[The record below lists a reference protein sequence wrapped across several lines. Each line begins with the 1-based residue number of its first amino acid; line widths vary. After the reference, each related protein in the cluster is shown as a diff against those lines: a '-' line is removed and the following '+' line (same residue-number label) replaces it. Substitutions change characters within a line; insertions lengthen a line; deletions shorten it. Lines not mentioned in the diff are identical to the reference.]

1 MTPDEQRGLLTRFE
15 PQLRFTAGE
24 LFFPMPVEDY
34 VADAA
39 LVLGGGSD
47 AADLAARGTLTLDR
61 LAELGQAHANQDLSL
76 RHVNQSLDRA
86 AYRAWRHRDGR
97 TPFRASS
104 RFAAVGLAARLVD
117 SAMRL
122 TLLLRGSVPGGFAAA
137 AETAYRRT
145 GSREKPCYYGHVT
158 QEGGYTVLQY
168 WYFYAMNDWRSTFG
182 GINDHEADWEQVTVF
197 LVEEHE
203 GPDGPL
209 PAPSAPSPPAT
220 PGLRPAWVAFSSH
233 DEVGDDLRRR
243 WDDPDL
249 TRVGEHP
256 VVFSGAGSHSGAYL
270 RGEYLIG
277 ADIPLPGWVRAAI
290 AAMRVRMSPAS
301 PGSAGLSIPYI
312 DYKRGD
318 GDIIGD
324 GGQPWTCVVIDDS
337 TPWVR
342 DYAGLW
348 GLDTSDPFGGERAP
362 AGPRFERNQTVRRS
376 WEQPVAWAG
385 LDKVPPTPAVAQE
398 QLAATHDALTT
409 ELGQLEVCLE
419 ARRDLLRGTTAAE
432 SALGRP
438 ATQPGQRARDIA
450 TEVATIRAEQAQ
462 LKGLLDGV
470 DLALRSPPTP
480 EPVHG
485 HLRRRAAP
493 IDPSS
498 ASGRLL
504 RLWTAASTSILM
516 AGLGVLLLRG
526 DAPLAAALWVAGAM
540 LVVEAALRRRLV
552 SLLSA
557 ALLLGLAVAA
567 VGAVVSVVVGNLRS
581 GFAILLLLGALY
593 FGVATMREAITT
605 R

>member
-39 LVLGGGSD
+39 LVIGRGD
-47 AADLAARGTLTLDR
+47 EAADIAARGTLTLER
-61 LAELGQAHANQDLSL
+61 LAELGQAHANQGLSL
-76 RHVNQSLDRA
+76 RHVNKSLDRK

-97 TPFRASS
+97 TPFRPSS
-104 RFAAVGLAARLVD
+104 RFAAVGLPSRLVD

-122 TLLLRGSVPGGFAAA
+122 TLLLRGSVPGGFTAA

-197 LVEEHE
+197 LVEE
-203 GPDGPL
+203 PDEPP
-209 PAPSAPSPPAT
+209 PAPSATPA
-220 PGLRPAWVAFSSH
+220 PAIPRLRPAWVAFSSH
-233 DEVGDDLRRR
+233 DQVGEDLRRR

-249 TRVGEHP
+249 TLVGEHP

-277 ADIPLPGWVRAAI
+277 AAIPLPGWVRAAT
-290 AAMRVRMSPAS
+290 AAVRARRSPDS

-318 GDIIGD
+318 GATIGKGD
-324 GGQPWTCVVIDDS
+324 QPWTCVVIDDS

-362 AGPRFERNQTVRRS
+362 AGPRFERNQTVRHS
-376 WEQPVAWAG
+376 WGQPVAWAG
-385 LDKVPPTPAVAQE
+385 LDKVSPTPAAAQE
-398 QLAATHDALTT
+398 QLAATHHALTK
-409 ELGQLEVCLE
+409 ELGLLEVRLQ
-419 ARRDLLRGTTAAE
+419 ARRDLLRGATAAE
-432 SALGRP
+432 RALGPAATHPGRP
-438 ATQPGQRARDIA
+438 ARDIA
-450 TEVATIRAEQAQ
+450 TEVATIRTDQAQ

-470 DLALRSPPTP
+470 ELALRSPTTLD
-480 EPVHG
+480 PVG
-485 HLRRRAAP
+485 HLRRRAVP
-493 IDPSS
+493 IDPSV

-540 LVVEAALRRRLV
+540 LVVEAVLRRRL
-552 SLLSA
+552 LSFLSS
-557 ALLLGLAVAA
+557 ALLAVLAVVA

-581 GFAILLLLGALY
+581 GFAMLLLLGALY
-593 FGVATMREAITT
+593 FGVATMREAIKT